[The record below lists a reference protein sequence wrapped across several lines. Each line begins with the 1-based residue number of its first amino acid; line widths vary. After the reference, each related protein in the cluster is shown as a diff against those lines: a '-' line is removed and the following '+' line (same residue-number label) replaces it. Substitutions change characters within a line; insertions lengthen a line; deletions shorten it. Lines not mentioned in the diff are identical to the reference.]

1 MFALVRSPRLGTD
14 NICNLIV
21 HRLDA
26 GPQHHLSVADVLQS
40 RFDAD
45 GLAMFGISEYKMHE
59 PILGKQERKSQ

>member
-26 GPQHHLSVADVLQS
+26 DPQHHLNVADVLQI

-45 GLAMFGISEYKMHE
+45 DYGDVWHFRIQNACTDPWQTEA
-59 PILGKQERKSQ
+59 